1 MPGEAVAADVAAQ
14 EDEDEVALE
23 SEEAVAAEEEE
34 DMEVVVR
41 VVALPQQL
49 MALTSQ
55 IQFGPSRTP
64 SGKPLATTEA
74 EHM

>member
-23 SEEAVAAEEEE
+23 SEEAVAAEEEG

-41 VVALPQQL
+41 VVALPQ
-49 MALTSQ
+49 
-55 IQFGPSRTP
+55 
-64 SGKPLATTEA
+64 
-74 EHM
+74 